1 MRKLLAG
8 CLALCIPA
16 LLTAQTPA
24 DSISRTE
31 TIDSVVVTAR
41 RPLMVYK
48 QTGNIAVDIEQLK
61 YAPLFAGEKDI
72 FKFLQLLPGVSA
84 GKDGMSGLLVRGG
97 SNDQT
102 LILYD
107 DVPIYNQAHA
117 YGILSIFS
125 GETVQSAEMS
135 KGYISPAYGSRLS
148 ALTQIRTREGDR
160 RNHRQSLTV
169 GTLSL
174 AGTLDGPIKRDKGSY
189 LISAR
194 YFFPEAVLAIAD
206 NAVRYGFYDVTGKLT
221 YDIHRNHTLSLG
233 IYSGDDHMKNKEDHA
248 ENGFG
253 WGNTTASLRL
263 ESRWNDNLRSSV
275 VAYYTYLQNRQETK
289 FKDDGF
295 SNRGKTTFKTHEFG
309 ARMTFDQRLSHIWM
323 LEYGAAFSHQ
333 RFEPMHTKSII
344 NGQHKERGYSSEQL
358 VSGALFLNNRFQWG
372 GWRADVGVRGAV
384 YDNSE
389 QTKYAVEPR
398 AQLSYDFGR
407 DNAVWLSGTINSQA
421 LVQFNRYYYSMP
433 IDFWTPFRDG
443 RLQHA
448 WQVSLGGR
456 AKLHENLTLSVEGYY
471 KRMRNLPLIYDS
483 DDFLLSNGGFIYG
496 TGRAFGI
503 EAMLQYQTER
513 LSLTASYTYTD
524 SRRRSD
530 GVTYPFEYDVPHDF
544 NAFVSYDVVKRP
556 GRKHTFSLNVA
567 WRSGLPYRLTNESYP
582 DTDGNPIIGI
592 TAYPTMRMHNYFRAD
607 VSYNMERCKRNGVR
621 NWQFSIINATW
632 HKNPVSIYPYRGSYK
647 ATVLIPIM
655 PSVSYTRTFGK

>member
-125 GETVQSAEMS
+125 GETVQSAKMS

-295 SNRGKTTFKTHEFG
+295 SNWGKTTFKTHEFG

-344 NGQHKERGYSSEQL
+344 NGQHKDRGYSSELL

-372 GWRADVGVRGAV
+372 GWRADVGVRGAA

-389 QTKYAVEPR
+389 QTRYAVEPR

-421 LVQFNRYYYSMP
+421 LVQFNHYYYSMP

-483 DDFLLSNGGFIYG
+483 DDFLLNNGGFIYG

-592 TAYPTMRMHNYFRAD
+592 TAYPTMRMRNYFRAD
-607 VSYNMERCKRNGVR
+607 VSYNMERRKRNGVR

>member
-1 MRKLLAG
+1 MKRWIFCCLSLLLVG
-8 CLALCIPA
+8 TAL
-16 LLTAQTPA
+16 AQTPA
-24 DSISRTE
+24 DSVSRSE
-31 TIDSVVVTAR
+31 AIDSVVVTAR
-41 RPLMVYK
+41 KPLMIYK
-48 QTGNIAVDIEQLK
+48 QTGNIAVNIEQLK

-125 GETVQSAEMS
+125 GETVQSAEVS
-135 KGYISPAYGSRLS
+135 KGFISPAYGSRLS

-160 RNHRQSLTV
+160 LNHRQSLTV

-206 NAVRYGFYDVTGKLT
+206 NDIRYGFNDITGKLT

-233 IYSGDDHMKNKEDHA
+233 VYSGDDHMKNKEDHA

-275 VAYYTYLQNRQETK
+275 VAYYTYLQNRQETE

-295 SNRGKTTFKTHEFG
+295 SNWGKTTFKTHEFG
-309 ARMTFDQRLSHIWM
+309 ARMTFDQRLSHIWT
-323 LEYGAAFSHQ
+323 LEYGATFSHQ

-358 VSGALFLNNRFQWG
+358 VSGTLFLNNRFQWG
-372 GWRADVGVRGAV
+372 GWRADVGVRGAA

-389 QTKYAVEPR
+389 QTRYAVEPR

-407 DNAVWLSGTINSQA
+407 DNSVWLSGTINSQA

-483 DDFLLSNGGFIYG
+483 DDFLLGRGGFVYG
-496 TGRAFGI
+496 TGRAWGLEI
-503 EAMLQYQTER
+503 MLQRQTER
-513 LSLTASYTYTD
+513 LSLTVSYTYTN
-524 SRRRSD
+524 SRRSSE
-530 GVTYPFEYDVPHDF
+530 GVSYPFEYDVPHDF
-544 NAFVSYDVVKRP
+544 NTFLSYDVLKRP
-556 GRKHTFSLNVA
+556 GRRHTFTFNMS

-582 DTDGNPIIGI
+582 DTNGNPIVGI
-592 TAYPTMRMHNYFRAD
+592 TAYPSMRMRNYFRSD
-607 VSYNMERCKRNGVR
+607 ISYNMERRKRNGVR
-621 NWQFSIINATW
+621 NWQFSIINWTW
-632 HKNPVSIYPYRGSYK
+632 HKNPVCIYPYQGTYK
-647 ATVLIPIM
+647 ATVLVPIM

>member
-1 MRKLLAG
+1 MK
-8 CLALCIPA
+8 ALY
-16 LLTAQTPA
+16 T
-24 DSISRTE
+24 
-31 TIDSVVVTAR
+31 
-41 RPLMVYK
+41 
-48 QTGNIAVDIEQLK
+48 
-61 YAPLFAGEKDI
+61 
-72 FKFLQLLPGVSA
+72 
-84 GKDGMSGLLVRGG
+84 GG

-125 GETVQSAEMS
+125 GETVQSAEVS

-160 RNHRQSLTV
+160 QNHRQSLTV

-194 YFFPEAVLAIAD
+194 YFFPEAVLAIVD

-295 SNRGKTTFKTHEFG
+295 SNWGKTTFKTHEFG

-344 NGQHKERGYSSEQL
+344 
-358 VSGALFLNNRFQWG
+358 
-372 GWRADVGVRGAV
+372 
-384 YDNSE
+384 
-389 QTKYAVEPR
+389 
-398 AQLSYDFGR
+398 
-407 DNAVWLSGTINSQA
+407 
-421 LVQFNRYYYSMP
+421 
-433 IDFWTPFRDG
+433 
-443 RLQHA
+443 
-448 WQVSLGGR
+448 
-456 AKLHENLTLSVEGYY
+456 
-471 KRMRNLPLIYDS
+471 
-483 DDFLLSNGGFIYG
+483 
-496 TGRAFGI
+496 
-503 EAMLQYQTER
+503 
-513 LSLTASYTYTD
+513 LSLI
-524 SRRRSD
+524 
-530 GVTYPFEYDVPHDF
+530 H
-544 NAFVSYDVVKRP
+544 
-556 GRKHTFSLNVA
+556 
-567 WRSGLPYRLTNESYP
+567 
-582 DTDGNPIIGI
+582 I
-592 TAYPTMRMHNYFRAD
+592 
-607 VSYNMERCKRNGVR
+607 
-621 NWQFSIINATW
+621 
-632 HKNPVSIYPYRGSYK
+632 
-647 ATVLIPIM
+647 
-655 PSVSYTRTFGK
+655 

>member
-125 GETVQSAEMS
+125 GETVQSAKMS

-295 SNRGKTTFKTHEFG
+295 SNWGKTTFKTHEFG

-344 NGQHKERGYSSEQL
+344 NGQHKDRGYSSELL

-372 GWRADVGVRGAV
+372 GWRADVGVRGAA

-389 QTKYAVEPR
+389 QTRYAVEPR

-456 AKLHENLTLSVEGYY
+456 AKLHENLPLSVEGYY

-483 DDFLLSNGGFIYG
+483 DDFLLNNGGFIYG

-592 TAYPTMRMHNYFRAD
+592 TAYPTMRMRNYFRAD
-607 VSYNMERCKRNGVR
+607 VSYNMERRKRNGVR

>member
-31 TIDSVVVTAR
+31 AIDSVVVTAR

-206 NAVRYGFYDVTGKLT
+206 NDIRYGFNDITGKLT

-233 IYSGDDHMKNKEDHA
+233 VYSGDDHMKNKEDHA

-275 VAYYTYLQNRQETK
+275 VAYYTYLQNRQETE

-295 SNRGKTTFKTHEFG
+295 SNWGKTTFKTHEFG

-358 VSGALFLNNRFQWG
+358 VSGTLFLNNRFQWG
-372 GWRADVGVRGAV
+372 GWRADVGIRGAM

-389 QTKYAVEPR
+389 QTRFAVEPR
-398 AQLSYDFGR
+398 AQLAYDFGN
-407 DNAVWLSGTINSQA
+407 DNAIWLSGTINSQA
-421 LVQFNRYYYSMP
+421 LVQYNRYYYSMP

-443 RLQHA
+443 KLQHA
-448 WQVSLGGR
+448 WQVALGGR
-456 AKLHENLTLSVEGYY
+456 ARLRENLTLSLEGYY

-483 DDFLLSNGGFIYG
+483 DDFLLGRGGFVYG
-496 TGRAFGI
+496 TGRAWGLEI
-503 EAMLQYQTER
+503 MLQRQTER
-513 LSLTASYTYTD
+513 LSLTVSYTYTN
-524 SRRRSD
+524 SRRSSE
-530 GVTYPFEYDVPHDF
+530 GVSYPFEYDVPHDF
-544 NAFVSYDVVKRP
+544 NTFLSYDVLKRP
-556 GRKHTFSLNVA
+556 GRRHTFTFNMS

-582 DTDGNPIIGI
+582 DTNGNPIVGI
-592 TAYPTMRMHNYFRAD
+592 TAYPSMRMRNYFRSD
-607 VSYNMERCKRNGVR
+607 ISYNMERRKRNGVR
-621 NWQFSIINATW
+621 NWQFSIINWTW
-632 HKNPVSIYPYRGSYK
+632 HKNPVCIYPYQGTYK
-647 ATVLIPIM
+647 ATVLVPIM

>member
-1 MRKLLAG
+1 MKRWIFCCLSLLLVG
-8 CLALCIPA
+8 TAL
-16 LLTAQTPA
+16 AQTPA
-24 DSISRTE
+24 DSVSRSE
-31 TIDSVVVTAR
+31 AIDSVVVTAR
-41 RPLMVYK
+41 KPLMIYK
-48 QTGNIAVDIEQLK
+48 QTGNIAVNIEQLK

-125 GETVQSAEMS
+125 GETVQSAEVS

-148 ALTQIRTREGDR
+148 ALTQIRTRDGDR
-160 RNHRQSLTV
+160 QDHRQSLTV

-174 AGTLDGPIKRDKGSY
+174 AGTVDGPIVRNKGSY
-189 LISAR
+189 LVSAR
-194 YFFPEAVLAIAD
+194 YFFPEAVLALVG
-206 NAVRYGFYDVTGKLT
+206 NAVRFGFYDLTGKLS
-221 YDIHRNHTLSLG
+221 YDIHPGHTLSLG
-233 IYSGDDHMKNKEDHA
+233 VYSGDDHMTNKEDYA
-248 ENGFG
+248 RNEYG

-263 ESRWNDNLRSSV
+263 ESRWSDNLRSSI
-275 VAYYTYLQNRQETK
+275 VAYYTYLQNRQESEYEDDD
-289 FKDDGF
+289 FK
-295 SNRGKTTFKTHEFG
+295 NWGKTTYKTHEFG
-309 ARMTFDQRLSHIWM
+309 ARLTFDQRLTRAWS
-323 LEYGAAFSHQ
+323 LDYGANISHQ
-333 RFEPMHTKSII
+333 RFMPMHSKGYV

-372 GWRADVGVRGAV
+372 GWRADVGVRGAA

-389 QTKYAVEPR
+389 QTRYAVEPR

-407 DNAVWLSGTINSQA
+407 DNSVWLSGTINSQA

-443 RLQHA
+443 RLQHT

-483 DDFLLSNGGFIYG
+483 DDFLLNNGGFIYG

-592 TAYPTMRMHNYFRAD
+592 TAYPTMRMRNYFRAD
-607 VSYNMERCKRNGVR
+607 VSYNMERRKRNGVR

>member
-31 TIDSVVVTAR
+31 AIDSVVVTAR

-125 GETVQSAEMS
+125 GETVQSAEVS

-160 RNHRQSLTV
+160 QNHRQSLTV

-194 YFFPEAVLAIAD
+194 YFFPEAVLAIVD

-295 SNRGKTTFKTHEFG
+295 SNWGKTTFKTHEFG

-333 RFEPMHTKSII
+333 WFEPMHTKSII
-344 NGQHKERGYSSEQL
+344 NGQHKNRGYSSEQL

-456 AKLHENLTLSVEGYY
+456 AKLHENLPLSVEGYY

-592 TAYPTMRMHNYFRAD
+592 TAYPTMRMRNYFRAD
-607 VSYNMERCKRNGVR
+607 VSYNMERRKRNGVR

>member
-31 TIDSVVVTAR
+31 AIDSVVVTAR

-125 GETVQSAEMS
+125 GETVQSAEVS

-148 ALTQIRTREGDR
+148 AMTQIRTREGDR

-206 NAVRYGFYDVTGKLT
+206 NDIRYGFNDITGKLT

-233 IYSGDDHMKNKEDHA
+233 VYSGDDHMKNKEDHA

-275 VAYYTYLQNRQETK
+275 VAYYTYLQNRQETE

-295 SNRGKTTFKTHEFG
+295 SNWGKTTFKTHEFG
-309 ARMTFDQRLSHIWM
+309 ARMTFDQRLSRVWS
-323 LEYGAAFSHQ
+323 LEYGATFSHQ

-344 NGQHKERGYSSEQL
+344 NGQHKDRGYSSELL

-372 GWRADVGVRGAV
+372 GWRADVGVRGAA

-389 QTKYAVEPR
+389 QTRYAVEPR

-592 TAYPTMRMHNYFRAD
+592 TAYPTMRMRNYFRAD